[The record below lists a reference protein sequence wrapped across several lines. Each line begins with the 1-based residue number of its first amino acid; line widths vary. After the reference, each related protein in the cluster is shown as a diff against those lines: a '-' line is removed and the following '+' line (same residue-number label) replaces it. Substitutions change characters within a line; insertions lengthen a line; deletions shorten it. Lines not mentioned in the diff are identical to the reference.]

1 MRKPQTGK
9 PYPAGLAARGD
20 SAALRDALERSPTDL
35 LDELRFIWDL
45 PEGKPIR
52 VIGRVWCKDL
62 DGGGSIWLLDDIEH
76 PATGIGLLYPPL
88 PDALDTLGPRP
99 AAAFVP
105 PGRSRE
111 ILDFHAVTSGGQRS
125 EVHTSEL
132 QSLMRHS
139 SAVFCLKKKTQIINK
154 QYNTPPNIY
163 TLNQPNLTSPNY

>member
-1 MRKPQTGK
+1 MS
-9 PYPAGLAARGD
+9 AGSD
-20 SAALRDALERSPTDL
+20 SASRMDAFECSPTDL
-35 LDELRFIWDL
+35 LYGLRFIWVL

-111 ILDFHAVTSGGQRS
+111 ILDFHADRKSTR
-125 EVHTSEL
+125 L
-132 QSLMRHS
+132 NS
-139 SAVFCLKKKTQIINK
+139 SH
-154 QYNTPPNIY
+154 
-163 TLNQPNLTSPNY
+163 

>member
-111 ILDFHAVTSGGQRS
+111 ILDFHAVTSGGQWAIA
-125 EVHTSEL
+125 EL
-132 QSLMRHS
+132 DLDSIKERQ
-139 SAVFCLKKKTQIINK
+139 KKIRRESCRERGWK
-154 QYNTPPNIY
+154 YGRY
-163 TLNQPNLTSPNY
+163 SVG

>member
-45 PEGKPIR
+45 PEVKPIR

-111 ILDFHAVTSGGQRS
+111 ILDFHAVTSGGQWAIAELELASIKERQKRANPRS
-125 EVHTSEL
+125 EEHTSDL
-132 QSLMRHS
+132 QSLMRIS
-139 SAVFCLKKKTQIINK
+139 YAVFCLKNNK
-154 QYNTPPNIY
+154 
-163 TLNQPNLTSPNY
+163 